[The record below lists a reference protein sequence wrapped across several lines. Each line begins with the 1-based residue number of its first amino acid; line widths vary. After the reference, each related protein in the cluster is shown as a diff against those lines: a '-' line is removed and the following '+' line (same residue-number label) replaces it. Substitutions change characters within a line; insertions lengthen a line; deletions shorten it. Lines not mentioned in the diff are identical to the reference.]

1 MNILFRTI
9 LAAVLLGLG
18 SAAHAFVPPTITIA
32 PPFATGKLQRELLER
47 RVEEREPRQDG
58 EQAAPRARSTI
69 FTFTPSRSRTQ
80 ANLRNFVARTPH
92 PAARAELE
100 QMFAAQPG
108 LMDDLAAG
116 SRGYGFDPHNV
127 ADAFA
132 LWWMNAWDASEKRD
146 SKPDAATV
154 TAVKQQVYA
163 AFAATPD
170 FAAIGDAAKQEFA
183 EALLLQAAL
192 LGSAFEQNR
201 NNPAM
206 LELLAEAARKG
217 AKASYGID
225 LKSMTLTRDGFVPR
239 EAK

>member
-1 MNILFRTI
+1 MILFRTI
-9 LAAVLLGLG
+9 LVAVLLGLG
-18 SAAHAFVPPTITIA
+18 SAAHAFVPPTINIA
-32 PPFATGKLQRELLER
+32 PPFAMAKLQRELLER
-47 RVEEREPRQDG
+47 RVQAREPRQQD
-58 EQAAPRARSTI
+58 EQAAAAAPSAT

-80 ANLRNFVARTPH
+80 ANVRNFVARTLH
-92 PAARAELE
+92 PAARAELA
-100 QMFAAQPG
+100 QIFAAQPG

-116 SRGYGFDPHNV
+116 ARAHGFDPHNV

-132 LWWMNAWDASEKRD
+132 LWWMNAWDASERRD
-146 SKPDAATV
+146 SKPDTGTV
-154 TAVKQQVYA
+154 AAVKQQVYA

-170 FAAIGDAAKQEFA
+170 SAATSDAAKQEFA

-192 LGSAFEQNR
+192 LASAFEQNK

-225 LKSMTLTRDGFVPR
+225 LQSMILTRDGFVPR
-239 EAK
+239 EAE